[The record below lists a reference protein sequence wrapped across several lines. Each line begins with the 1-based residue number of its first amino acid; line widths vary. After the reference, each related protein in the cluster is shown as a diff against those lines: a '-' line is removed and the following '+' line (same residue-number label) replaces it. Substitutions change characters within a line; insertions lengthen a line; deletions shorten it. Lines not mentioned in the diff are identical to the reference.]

1 MSKSEFC
8 FKKFSVCQDRCAMKV
23 GTDGVLLGA
32 WAKGGKRMLDIGSGT
47 GLISLMMAQRF
58 PLSLIDAIDVEIDC
72 CIQAEENVNNSPFV
86 DRIHVYRSSLQDYTC
101 ENKMYFFDSIVSNP
115 PYFVNSLKSPDSK
128 RSMARHSD
136 CLPFDVLLKCVR
148 CLLAESGRFSVIL
161 PIEVIDGFVLKAYH
175 LGLYISREVMVKTTS
190 KKLPSRC
197 LLEFQKQYCSSPEKI
212 DAFLMETDGS
222 RSSWYQHLTVD
233 FYLEK

>member
-1 MSKSEFC
+1 
-8 FKKFSVCQDRCAMKV
+8 MKV

-86 DRIHVYRSSLQDYTC
+86 DRIHVYRASLQDYTC

-136 CLPFDVLLKCVR
+136 CLPFDVLLKCEF
-148 CLLAESGRFSVIL
+148 CFKKFSVCQ
-161 PIEVIDGFVLKAYH
+161 D
-175 LGLYISREVMVKTTS
+175 
-190 KKLPSRC
+190 RC
-197 LLEFQKQYCSSPEKI
+197 AMKVG
-212 DAFLMETDGS
+212 TDGVLLGAWVKGGK
-222 RSSWYQHLTVD
+222 RMLN
-233 FYLEK
+233 